1 MLSSNLSSLPLTF
14 GSGQTAKAI
23 EVPSWQALPSALEAV
38 GLSKSR
44 PVLVLIGGACRLDP
58 EDSNCLHHLFVDFL
72 APVVEELGITVIDGG
87 TDAGVM
93 RLIGRAR
100 SSINASFPL
109 VGVVP
114 VGKVQLPSANSLGKH
129 ALEPHH
135 THFILIPG
143 LRWGDESR
151 WIATIASLLSN
162 DEKSLTL
169 LINGGTIA
177 FVDVQSSIA
186 EGRPVMVMAGT
197 GRLADQIAAAMQ
209 QPEQA
214 FPPLSA
220 LLHMGAE
227 MNGLTLCDAAQSTQ
241 QLSHA
246 LKRFFAIGTNEG
258 MHREIN
264 QCVNASCFNA

>member
-1 MLSSNLSSLPLTF
+1 MLSSNLSSLLLTF
-14 GSGQTAKAI
+14 SSGQTAKAI
-23 EVPSWQALPSALEAV
+23 EVPIWQALPSALEAV

-44 PVLVLIGGACRLDP
+44 PVLVLIGGACQLDP
-58 EDSNCLHHLFVDFL
+58 EDSHCLHSLFVEFL
-72 APVVEELGITVIDGG
+72 APVVEELGITVVDGG

-93 RLIGRAR
+93 RLMGQARAA
-100 SSINASFPL
+100 INASFPL

-114 VGKVQLPSANSLGKH
+114 VGKVHLPNANTPGKH
-129 ALEPHH
+129 GLEPHH

-143 LRWGDESR
+143 QRWGDESR

-162 DEKSLTL
+162 GEKSLTL

-177 FVDVQSSIA
+177 SVDVQSSIA

-197 GRLADQIAAAMQ
+197 GRLADQIAVAMQ
-209 QPEQA
+209 RPELA

-220 LLHMGAE
+220 LIHMGAE
-227 MNGLTLCDAAQSTQ
+227 INGLTVCDATQSTQ

-246 LKRFFAIGTNEG
+246 FKDFFAIDTPADK
-258 MHREIN
+258 
-264 QCVNASCFNA
+264 ASEVMTSTAVL